1 MPLYSHEATADVSK
15 YIGLLSIL
23 FEGTNWPMYNVTVNK
38 PKHLAVI
45 EVLYDSASTVNKRS
59 STLIDF

>member
-23 FEGTNWPMYNVTVNK
+23 FEGTNWPLYNVTVNK
-38 PKHLAVI
+38 P
-45 EVLYDSASTVNKRS
+45 
-59 STLIDF
+59 